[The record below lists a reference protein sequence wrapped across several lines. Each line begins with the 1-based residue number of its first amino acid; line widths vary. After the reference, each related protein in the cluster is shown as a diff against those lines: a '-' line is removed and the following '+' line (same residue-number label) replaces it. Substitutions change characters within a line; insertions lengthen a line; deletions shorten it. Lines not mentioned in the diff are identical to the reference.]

1 MQSLTPSRSEIAAHR
16 TPKAP
21 RRDPAPSRLTYKVHR
36 LWLTPLYRSLMRV
49 GLPTFVILTAVGW
62 YFADPSN
69 RYAVAEKFEE
79 VRRSI
84 ETRPEFMVRLMAVE
98 GATPVVD
105 TAIRDLVPVEFPV
118 SSFDL
123 DLVVIQSQ
131 IAALDVIERA
141 DVRIRPGGILEIA
154 VVERE
159 PALVWRAPHSIELI
173 DATGH
178 RVATVTERRARA
190 DLPLIAGP
198 GADQAVPEALAL
210 LRAATPLADRL
221 RGLVRVGERRWDVW
235 LSGSQVIQLPEQ
247 NPVSALEQVLA
258 LDQAQDLLARDVS
271 HIDMRNPQRPTLR
284 LLPRAVEEMRQIR
297 SLWSET
303 R

>member
-1 MQSLTPSRSEIAAHR
+1 MQPLMPSKSEIAAHR
-16 TPKAP
+16 APKPP
-21 RRDPAPSRLTYKVHR
+21 RRDPAPSRLTYKVQR
-36 LWLTPLYRSLMRV
+36 MWLTPLYRSLMRV
-49 GLPTFVILTAVGW
+49 GLPTFLILTALGW
-62 YFADPSN
+62 YFANPTN
-69 RYAVAEKFEE
+69 RYAIVEKVEE

-98 GATPVVD
+98 GATPIVD
-105 TAIRDLVPVEFPV
+105 TAIREIVPVSFPV

-141 DVRIRPGGILEIA
+141 DVRIRPGGVLEIA
-154 VVERE
+154 VVERQ
-159 PALVWRAPHSIELI
+159 PAVVWRGPGSIELL
-173 DATGH
+173 DASGH

-190 DLPLIAGP
+190 DLPLVAGP

-210 LRAATPLADRL
+210 IRAAAPLADNL
-221 RGLVRVGERRWDVW
+221 RGLVRVGERRWDIW
-235 LSGSQVIQLPEQ
+235 LSGAQVIQLPEQ

-271 HIDMRNPQRPTLR
+271 HIDLRNPQRPTLR
-284 LLPRAVEEMRQIR
+284 LMPRAVEELRHIR
-297 SLWSET
+297 SLSLE
-303 R
+303 